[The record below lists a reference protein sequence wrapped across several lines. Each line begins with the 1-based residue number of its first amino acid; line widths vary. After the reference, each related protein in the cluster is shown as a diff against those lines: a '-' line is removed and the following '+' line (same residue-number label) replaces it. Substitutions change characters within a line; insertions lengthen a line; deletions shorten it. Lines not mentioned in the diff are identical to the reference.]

1 MIEEGKMTAA
11 KNKYDGPRLELALKY
26 NHIPDQLKDK
36 VDKVDIFDVKFAL
49 ANIWDFKNLDHPHI
63 YYAERP
69 TCPVHHKRLK
79 E

>member
-49 ANIWDFKNLDHPHI
+49 ANI
-63 YYAERP
+63 
-69 TCPVHHKRLK
+69 
-79 E
+79 